1 MTAAPAAHCGIPVLM
16 YHALSPARTKGF
28 TRWTLEPGLF
38 EEHLAYLSAAGYQ
51 TVTAAGLA
59 RLLQAGPSARPGQY
73 IALTFDDGYA
83 DFGDVALPL
92 LAKYGMTGTLFVPA
106 GHVGGRSA
114 WMDCE
119 GEGGRPLLS
128 WAGLA
133 EVAACGVEVGA
144 HSHTH
149 PALDQLPAATL
160 RAEARA
166 CGALL
171 EDKLGAPVESFAYPF
186 GRYDRRVR
194 DAVADAGYQVAVTM
208 NSWAATPASH
218 PLEVPRLA
226 VLAGLDAATLAR
238 RLAASRLA
246 SRRAA
251 LRAER
256 AVRQAIARARVPR
269 RVAA

>member
-1 MTAAPAAHCGIPVLM
+1 M
-16 YHALSPARTKGF
+16 YHALTPARTKGF
-28 TRWTLEPGLF
+28 TRWTLAPALF

-59 RLLQAGPSARPGQY
+59 RLLQAGPSARPGRY

-92 LAKYGMTGTLFVPA
+92 LAKYGMTGTLFVPT

-119 GEGGRPLLS
+119 GEGARPLLS
-128 WAGLA
+128 WAALA

-149 PALDQLPAATL
+149 PALDRVTAGAL
-160 RAEARA
+160 RDEARA
-166 CGALL
+166 PRGLL
-171 EDKLGAPVESFAYPF
+171 EDRLGAPVESFAYPF
-186 GRYDRRVR
+186 GRYNRRVR
-194 DAVADAGYQVAVTM
+194 DAVAGAGYRVAVTM

-238 RLAASRLA
+238 QLAASRLA
-246 SRRAA
+246 PRRAA

-256 AVRQAIARARVPR
+256 ALRQAVARTRVPR
-269 RVAA
+269 RVTA

>member
-1 MTAAPAAHCGIPVLM
+1 MTAVSPAHCGIPVLM
-16 YHALSPARTKGF
+16 YHALTPARTEGF
-28 TRWTLEPGLF
+28 TRWTLEPELF

-59 RLLQAGPSARPGQY
+59 RLWQAGPSARPGKY

-92 LAKYGMTGTLFVPA
+92 LAKYGMTGTLFVPTA
-106 GHVGGRSA
+106 HVGSRSG
-114 WMDCE
+114 WMEGD

-133 EVAACGVEVGA
+133 EVAASGVEIGA

-149 PALDQLPAATL
+149 PALDQLPA
-160 RAEARA
+160 
-166 CGALL
+166 GALCAEVRASGAAL
-171 EDKLGAPVESFAYPF
+171 EDKLGAPVASFAYPF

-194 DAVADAGYQVAVTM
+194 DAVADAGYRVAVTM

-218 PLEVPRLA
+218 PLEIPRLA
-226 VLAGLDAATLAR
+226 VLAGLDAAALAR
-238 RLAASRLA
+238 RLGAGRFAP
-246 SRRAA
+246 RRAV

-256 AVRQAIARARVPR
+256 VLRQAVTRARPLGGVP
-269 RVAA
+269 A